1 MKEKKT
7 KKCQKISVFS
17 ILINFKFRMPRTLST
32 VSSSFA
38 KSLAKSSLLQQQQE
52 HLDTSRPTGEEVT
65 SIIIVSKG
73 FFCLIGGKRLCLY
86 SKIGDT
92 WEFAKTRDYVI
103 PSSEASTANSSLTQ
117 FAPSQISNDKEPLS
131 SSQVMWKVVV
141 SPKEEHILVL
151 TSKQQLYS
159 VSDMAKD
166 QLIESRVNF
175 LILISNFNYFFIF
188 F

>member
-1 MKEKKT
+1 
-7 KKCQKISVFS
+7 
-17 ILINFKFRMPRTLST
+17 MPRTLST

-175 LILISNFNYFFIF
+175 LILISKFNYFFIF